1 MSKFSKLLVG
11 IIIFYSLYL
20 FSLNIFNGDI
30 YNQLIILSVI
40 PIVFLPKILRKFSI
54 KISKM
59 SENIYILF
67 IFLAH
72 FLGSIVD
79 LYNYIWWYDTAT
91 HFLSGII
98 CSFFILEWLK
108 NKNKYDDNDISFTIL
123 FIMGISFM
131 IAGLWEDFEFI
142 SDKLFGA
149 DAQKV
154 LTTGVDDTMKDMIVA
169 TAGALL
175 FCINY
180 YFRKDKGN
188 SFIKQ
193 FIDNI

>member
-1 MSKFSKLLVG
+1 MSKFSKILVS
-11 IIIFYSLYL
+11 IIIIYSLYIL
-20 FSLNIFNGDI
+20 YIDIPTGNI
-30 YNQLIILSVI
+30 YELLITMSVI
-40 PIVFLPKILRKFSI
+40 PIVFVPKILRKLSI

-59 SENIYILF
+59 SENIYITF

-79 LYNYIWWYDTAT
+79 LYNNIWWYDTFT

-108 NKNKYDDNDISFTIL
+108 NRGKYDPNDPIFTIA

-142 SDKLFGA
+142 TDKIFGA

-169 TAGALL
+169 TLGALI
-175 FCINY
+175 FCINF
-180 YFRKDKGN
+180 YFRKDKKN
-188 SFIKQ
+188 SFISQ
-193 FIDNI
+193 FVDNI